1 MAAPTLVF
9 ADVSEVLKAIVV
21 IQLIVLIFVQ
31 WSKSSPFPVSE
42 PILSCSAPKSDF
54 CVQEACSWVVSS
66 PEKTSNGSIAG
77 HIDHFVVLPVTD
89 TIVEQLT
96 VEAGR
101 NRVPHL
107 PLHHSRGLGI
117 ILRSFQDVVFL
128 EHCGILW
135 YPLVILIENLLGSFD
150 SFCNRVHLATCH
162 QSLFAFSLKNLF
174 LSNHSVAPI

>member
-1 MAAPTLVF
+1 MYQKSSRPLSSFNSSSSSSCSGANHLPFRFPNPSCHAVH
-9 ADVSEVLKAIVV
+9 
-21 IQLIVLIFVQ
+21 QNQIFV
-31 WSKSSPFPVSE
+31 SKKHVLG
-42 PILSCSAPKSDF
+42 LSLLQKRQ
-54 CVQEACSWVVSS
+54 VI
-66 PEKTSNGSIAG
+66 GSIAG

>member
-31 WSKSSPFPVSE
+31 WSKSSPFRFPNPSCHAVHQNQIFVSKKHVLG
-42 PILSCSAPKSDF
+42 LSLLQKRQ
-54 CVQEACSWVVSS
+54 VI
-66 PEKTSNGSIAG
+66 GSIAG

-162 QSLFAFSLKNLF
+162 QSLFAF
-174 LSNHSVAPI
+174 H